1 VRSKPDTTSEILFVP
16 TMLFEEYVTMVKA
29 RRIKAIMEKLEK
41 AFPTVS
47 KMELRG
53 LADSGCQTR

>member
-1 VRSKPDTTSEILFVP
+1 MASEILFVP
-16 TMLFEEYVTMVKA
+16 TMLFEEYVTIVKT
-29 RRIKAIMEKLEK
+29 RRIKEMMAKLEK